1 MTTTFVLRVLLGVTL
16 GATLCGHCSCD
27 EQPAGRSQGAEVNE
41 DAQLKLRDDY
51 VKALED
57 RISRLERVLDGSR
70 SQGGGL
76 HGRSDPSPELES
88 RARIQPISRDVL
100 PHAHTT
106 TRLAS
111 PTHGQAL
118 AQNRVE
124 SVRERDGAFTEEGAG
139 SNGREAAIWRRARN
153 AVRDS
158 SATLGQGSELSS
170 AGSKVRQ
177 AGSSEAYD
185 VRIMTLEAS
194 MQRLDLMNVTSIAN
208 DIERIKVEIGNTFDA
223 GDTAWVMVCTS
234 LVLLMTIPG
243 LALFYG
249 GLVRVQNVLSTVM
262 QSFSIACLIT
272 VEWMMVGYSL
282 SFTKGNVIFGD
293 SSRFWL
299 RGLNMTSRHPL
310 MPTVPEPIFCMFQ
323 LTFAI
328 ITPALIC
335 GSFADRLK
343 FGPMLVFMGLWHLVV
358 YCPLSHAMWTEN
370 GFLHRAHVLD
380 FAGGNVVH
388 VAAGFSGLVCSI
400 VVGKRA
406 NFGRENF
413 HPHNILISVL
423 GAALLWVGWMGFNGG
438 TAGRAG
444 AQAAL
449 ACLNSQI
456 SAATG
461 SLSWMTTEWLIRKR
475 PSVLGIISGALA
487 GLVCI
492 TPGAGYVDTTGA
504 FVSGLL
510 AGPTCFAAC
519 QLKHIFKFDD
529 ALDAFGIHGPAG
541 VLGGILT
548 GFFSKKSLTAGV
560 FEGTAGVFE
569 GNAMQLPLQLY
580 GIAVSIGWSMLG
592 TGILLKLI
600 DLTLGLR
607 VGIDDELLGLDLACH
622 GESVFPQGTEPR
634 SDKSYPR
641 DTSCKSCRPDI
652 SRDTSVRSHRHDLS
666 DKSCPHVNTSAGGVF
681 ATDWHEGIGQQALDN
696 SNRAPN
702 ETMRLSREEPAA
714 NVSYTDN
721 VSYGVA

>member
-41 DAQLKLRDDY
+41 DAKIKLRDDY

-100 PHAHTT
+100 PHARTT
-106 TRLAS
+106 TRTAS
-111 PTHGQAL
+111 PTLGQAL
-118 AQNRVE
+118 AQNRP
-124 SVRERDGAFTEEGAG
+124 
-139 SNGREAAIWRRARN
+139 AAIWRRARD

-185 VRIMTLEAS
+185 VRIMTLETS
-194 MQRLDLMNVTSIAN
+194 MQRLDQVNVTSIAN
-208 DIERIKVEIGNTFDA
+208 DIERIRVEMGNTFDA

-282 SFTKGNVIFGD
+282 SFTEGNVIFGD

-358 YCPLSHAMWTEN
+358 YCPLSHAMWTEVICTCICTRHTH
-370 GFLHRAHVLD
+370 LHTHCLPLFVARHVQ
-380 FAGGNVVH
+380 
-388 VAAGFSGLVCSI
+388 S
-400 VVGKRA
+400 
-406 NFGRENF
+406 
-413 HPHNILISVL
+413 SVSPCPSL
-423 GAALLWVGWMGFNGG
+423 PLPYTGV
-438 TAGRAG
+438 
-444 AQAAL
+444 
-449 ACLNSQI
+449 
-456 SAATG
+456 ATG
-461 SLSWMTTEWLIRKR
+461 GCQPPCTDKKM
-475 PSVLGIISGALA
+475 GA
-487 GLVCI
+487 
-492 TPGAGYVDTTGA
+492 PGACGG
-504 FVSGLL
+504 G
-510 AGPTCFAAC
+510 
-519 QLKHIFKFDD
+519 QIF
-529 ALDAFGIHGPAG
+529 
-541 VLGGILT
+541 GG
-548 GFFSKKSLTAGV
+548 
-560 FEGTAGVFE
+560 
-569 GNAMQLPLQLY
+569 
-580 GIAVSIGWSMLG
+580 
-592 TGILLKLI
+592 
-600 DLTLGLR
+600 
-607 VGIDDELLGLDLACH
+607 
-622 GESVFPQGTEPR
+622 
-634 SDKSYPR
+634 
-641 DTSCKSCRPDI
+641 
-652 SRDTSVRSHRHDLS
+652 
-666 DKSCPHVNTSAGGVF
+666 
-681 ATDWHEGIGQQALDN
+681 
-696 SNRAPN
+696 
-702 ETMRLSREEPAA
+702 
-714 NVSYTDN
+714 
-721 VSYGVA
+721 SYGSLYIVSSRII